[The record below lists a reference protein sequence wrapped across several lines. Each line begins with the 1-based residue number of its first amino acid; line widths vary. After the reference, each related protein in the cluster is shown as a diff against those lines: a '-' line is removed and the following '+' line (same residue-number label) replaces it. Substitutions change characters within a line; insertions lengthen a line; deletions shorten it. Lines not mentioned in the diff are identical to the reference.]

1 MFGRPIFEDWSGDGD
16 GSTWFRVSS
25 VRRRGGGYLEVFVVN
40 GPRFTE
46 AGSGNYSRALMGSEL
61 AFPMSEEQGVELFVR
76 VRCHPVLSLEQPR

>member
-40 GPRFTE
+40 GTSLTRAE
-46 AGSGNYSRALMGSEL
+46 RGSIRSAD
-61 AFPMSEEQGVELFVR
+61 GVITR
-76 VRCHPVLSLEQPR
+76 LSNG